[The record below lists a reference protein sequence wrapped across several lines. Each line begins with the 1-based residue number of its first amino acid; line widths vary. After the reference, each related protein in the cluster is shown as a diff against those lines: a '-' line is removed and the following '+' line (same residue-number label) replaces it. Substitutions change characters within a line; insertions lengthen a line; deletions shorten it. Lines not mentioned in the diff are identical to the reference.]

1 MDVKQ
6 IYITIWMIAMLV
18 IMLFMMAACTVN
30 LNITVTV
37 GSQDGIEADADP
49 VQDISADVKIPCI
62 QG

>member
-62 QG
+62 

>member
-1 MDVKQ
+1 MSVKQ
-6 IYITIWMIAMLV
+6 IYICVAMIAMTF
-18 IMLFMMAACTVN
+18 IMLMMMTACTVN